1 MPVIVLRIGGIF
13 LSQTIVI
20 KIGGSVLTNL
30 HPNFFDQCAE
40 LKKQGYFIVIVHG
53 GGPSVS
59 AWTQKAGKNA
69 EFING
74 YRITDQETLTIAEM
88 VLAGTVNKQIVS
100 KLASA
105 GLSAIG
111 ISGID
116 LRLIEAKQHDPIL
129 GYVGQVTK
137 VDSSVLYSFLQQSWI
152 PVVASLG
159 VGEDQTHYNI
169 NADEVAAAIAQSM
182 HASHLILVS
191 DVDGILIGS
200 GSERKIL
207 KEATPSLIE
216 HYINTGEIS
225 GGMIPKARSGI
236 KALQH
241 TVEEVWIANGAKSL
255 AYDMLQPFTGT
266 CLRREVS
273 DHVTFS

>member
-1 MPVIVLRIGGIF
+1 M
-13 LSQTIVI
+13 SQTIVI
-20 KIGGSVLTNL
+20 KLGGSVLSRL
-30 HPNFFDQCAE
+30 HPDFFDRCAQ
-40 LKKQGYFIVIVHG
+40 LKKQGHTIVIVHG
-53 GGPSVS
+53 GGPFVS
-59 AWTQKAGKNA
+59 AWAQKVGKNT

-74 YRITDQETLTIAEM
+74 YRVTDQETLTIAEM
-88 VLAGTVNKQIVS
+88 VLAGTVNKQVVS

-111 ISGID
+111 ISGVD
-116 LRLIEAKQHDPIL
+116 LQLIQAKQCDPFL

-137 VDSSVLYSFLQQSWI
+137 VDSSVLYSIVQQDWV

-169 NADEVAAAIAQSM
+169 NADEVATAIAQSM

-191 DVDGILIGS
+191 DVDGIFIGS

-216 HYINTGEIS
+216 HYIKTGEIS

-236 KALQH
+236 NALQH
-241 TVEEVWIANGAKSL
+241 TLEEVWIANGAK
-255 AYDMLQPFTGT
+255 AFGYDILQPFTGT

-273 DHVTFS
+273 DHVTVS